1 VFWRTIGRVI
11 VVALSFFFA
20 AVAAL
25 LVLVTLGLE
34 RITGALH
41 QQTIGDDDAV
51 QTMFALMNQ
60 GLLLTAGFTIIP
72 ALAVVFIGE
81 IARIRS
87 AIYYVVGGGLALAAV
102 PLLARYGQGGSVL
115 PDPDQ
120 IVWQVFATAGFA
132 GGFVYWLLAGRNA

>member
-1 VFWRTIGRVI
+1 MFWRTIGRVI